1 MYYTI
6 FLFFLKK
13 TVLFGNSIIDKVTN
27 CTCHQ
32 ENTTTLHNWWSTF
45 SKRSSLCGR
54 VSQCTL
60 LRVSCNDFRC
70 THMCNRVFVC
80 SCVFVCVCVCVVC
93 RCVARTTRA
102 PRSVSQGVQRKDVV
116 RLWRVSRLAQ
126 HTGQRLSRRHRGALR
141 CTCAARV
148 HFVLMCLY
156 VGGSVLGVALVL
168 CVQFNAVG
176 EYYEHTTRHHRSHR
190 VGD

>member
-80 SCVFVCVCVCVVC
+80 SCVCLFVYVCVLCADVLPEQLERLDPFRTAFNAKTSYDFGAYLDSLNIPVNDYLGAIEV
-93 RCVARTTRA
+93 RCVAR
-102 PRSVSQGVQRKDVV
+102 
-116 RLWRVSRLAQ
+116 
-126 HTGQRLSRRHRGALR
+126 
-141 CTCAARV
+141 
-148 HFVLMCLY
+148 VL
-156 VGGSVLGVALVL
+156 LVYTL
-168 CVQFNAVG
+168 C
-176 EYYEHTTRHHRSHR
+176 
-190 VGD
+190 